1 MLTGESEPIEGSVEC
16 TDDKYIESRNIAF
29 MTTLITNGKGKGIVV
44 TDADG
49 KDYLDFLGGIAT
61 SILGHAHPAIVK
73 AVSKQVSIL
82 GHVSNFYAHPNAIVL
97 AEKLVRMTGDK
108 AAKVFFCQSGA
119 EANEAAFKLSR
130 RTGKVRVVAAQGAF
144 HGRTMGALSLTG
156 QPAKREPFLPLI
168 KGVKHVPYGDIG
180 AMRKAVTKKTAMV
193 IIEPIMGEAGV
204 IVPPA
209 DYLQQLRTLCDDNSA
224 LLVIDAVQTGMGRTG
239 DWFGYEY
246 SGITPDVITLAKG
259 LGGGLP
265 LGAMIALGKAA
276 ELFQPGDHGSTFGGN
291 PVTTAAGLA
300 AIDVIESKK
309 LLAKVKKQGA
319 YLIQE
324 LALIPGVKEVRGAG
338 LLLGIE
344 LDSLK
349 ASDIATAMRNAG
361 VLVNAANETTIRI
374 APALIVTDAQIN
386 KFISIFRKVISDGK

>member
-1 MLTGESEPIEGSVEC
+1 MTNKTMINRWSNAVQNNYGSP
-16 TDDKYIESRNIAF
+16 SIA
-29 MTTLITNGKGKGIVV
+29 LVKGKGIVV

-49 KDYLDFLGGIAT
+49 KQYLDFLGGIAT
-61 SILGHAHPAIVK
+61 NILGHAHPAIVK
-73 AVSKQVSIL
+73 AVSKQVSVL
-82 GHVSNFYAHPNAIVL
+82 SHVSNFYVHPNAVEL
-97 AEKLVRMTGDK
+97 AEKLTSMTGDK
-108 AAKVFFCQSGA
+108 SAKVFFCQSGA
-119 EANEAAFKLSR
+119 EANEAALKLSR
-130 RTGKVRVVAAQGAF
+130 RTGKVRIVAAQGAF

-156 QPAKREPFLPLI
+156 QPSKREPFLPLI
-168 KGVKHVPYGDIG
+168 KGVKHVPYGNIE
-180 AMRKAVTKKTAMV
+180 AMRKAVSKKTAMV

-209 DYLQQLRTLCDDNSA
+209 DYLQELRALCDAKGA

-276 ELFQPGDHGSTFGGN
+276 DLFQPGDHGSTFGGN

-300 AIDVIESKK
+300 AIKFIESQK
-309 LLAKVKKQGA
+309 LLKKVEKQGA
-319 YLIQE
+319 YLMQE
-324 LALIPGVKEVRGAG
+324 LALIPGVSEVRGAG

-344 LDSLK
+344 LENLK
-349 ASDIATAMRNAG
+349 SSDVASALQKSG
-361 VLVNAANETTIRI
+361 VLVNAANPTTIRL
-374 APALIVTDAQIN
+374 APALIVTDVQIK
-386 KFISIFRKVISDGK
+386 KFISIFKKVMSDVK

>member
-1 MLTGESEPIEGSVEC
+1 MTNKTMINRWSNSVQNNYGSPSIGLV
-16 TDDKYIESRNIAF
+16 
-29 MTTLITNGKGKGIVV
+29 KGKGIVV

-49 KDYLDFLGGIAT
+49 KQYLDFLGGIAT
-61 SILGHAHPAIVK
+61 NILGHAHPAIVK
-73 AVSKQVSIL
+73 AVTKQVSIL
-82 GHVSNFYAHPNAIVL
+82 SHVSNFYVHPNAVEL
-97 AEKLVRMTGDK
+97 AEKLASMTGDK
-108 AAKVFFCQSGA
+108 SAKVFFCQSGA
-119 EANEAAFKLSR
+119 EANEAALKLSR
-130 RTGKVRVVAAQGAF
+130 RTGKVRAVAAQGAF

-156 QPAKREPFLPLI
+156 QPSKREPFLPLV
-168 KGVKHVPYGDIG
+168 KGVKHVPYGDIE

-204 IVPPA
+204 MVPPA
-209 DYLQQLRTLCDDNSA
+209 DYLQELRALCDTKGA

-276 ELFQPGDHGSTFGGN
+276 DLFQPGDHGSTFGGN

-300 AIDVIESKK
+300 AIKFIESQK
-309 LLAKVKKQGA
+309 LLKKVEKQGA
-319 YLIQE
+319 YLMQE
-324 LALIPGVKEVRGAG
+324 LALIPGVSEVRGAG

-344 LDSLK
+344 LESLK
-349 ASDIATAMRNAG
+349 SSDVAIALQKSG
-361 VLVNAANETTIRI
+361 VLVNAANPTTIRL
-374 APALIVTDAQIN
+374 APALIVTDIQIK
-386 KFISIFRKVISDGK
+386 KFISIFKKVMSDVK

>member
-1 MLTGESEPIEGSVEC
+1 
-16 TDDKYIESRNIAF
+16 
-29 MTTLITNGKGKGIVV
+29 MTNKKFSNRWDASLQNNYGKPAITLVKGKGIVV

-49 KDYLDFLGGIAT
+49 KTYLDFLGGIAT
-61 SILGHAHPAIVK
+61 NILGHAHPAIVK
-73 AVSKQVSIL
+73 AVTKQVSVL
-82 GHVSNFYAHPNAIVL
+82 SHVSNFYAHPNAIEL
-97 AEKLVRMTGDK
+97 AEKLVSMTGDK
-108 AAKVFFCQSGA
+108 NAKVFFCQSGA
-119 EANEAAFKLSR
+119 EANEAALKLSR

-156 QPAKREPFLPLI
+156 QPSKREPFLPLI
-168 KGVKHVPYGDIG
+168 KGVKHVPYGDIN
-180 AMRKAVTKKTAMV
+180 AMRKAVSKKTAMV

-209 DYLQQLRTLCDDNSA
+209 DYLQQLRELCDKNGS

-276 ELFQPGDHGSTFGGN
+276 DLFQPGDHGSTFGGN

-300 AIDVIESKK
+300 AIKYLEAQEILSK
-309 LLAKVKKQGA
+309 VEKQGA
-319 YLIQE
+319 HLMQE
-324 LALIPGVKEVRGAG
+324 LALIRGVKEVRGAG

-344 LDSLK
+344 LESLK
-349 ASDIATAMRNAG
+349 ASDVSDAMRAAG
-361 VLVNAANETTIRI
+361 VLVNAANATTIRI

-386 KFISIFRKVISDGK
+386 KFISLFRKVVADAK

>member
-1 MLTGESEPIEGSVEC
+1 MINRWSNSVQNNYGSP
-16 TDDKYIESRNIAF
+16 SIA
-29 MTTLITNGKGKGIVV
+29 LVKGKGLVV

-49 KDYLDFLGGIAT
+49 KQYLDFLGGIAT
-61 SILGHAHPAIVK
+61 NILGHAHPAIVK

-82 GHVSNFYAHPNAIVL
+82 SHVSNFYVHPNAVEL
-97 AEKLVRMTGDK
+97 AEKLASMTGDK
-108 AAKVFFCQSGA
+108 SAKVFFCQSGA
-119 EANEAAFKLSR
+119 EANEAALKLSR

-156 QPAKREPFLPLI
+156 QPSKREPFLPLV
-168 KGVKHVPYGDIG
+168 KGVKHVPYGDIE
-180 AMRKAVTKKTAMV
+180 AMRKAVNKKTAMV

-209 DYLQQLRTLCDDNSA
+209 DYLQELRALCDAKGA

-265 LGAMIALGKAA
+265 LSAMIALGKAA
-276 ELFQPGDHGSTFGGN
+276 DLFQPGDHGSTFGGN

-300 AIDVIESKK
+300 AIKFIESQK
-309 LLAKVKKQGA
+309 LLKKVEKQGA
-319 YLIQE
+319 YLMQE
-324 LALIPGVKEVRGAG
+324 LALIPGVSEVRGAG

-344 LDSLK
+344 LENLK
-349 ASDIATAMRNAG
+349 SSDVAGALQKSG
-361 VLVNAANETTIRI
+361 VLVNAANPTTIRL
-374 APALIVTDAQIN
+374 APALIVTDVQIK
-386 KFISIFRKVISDGK
+386 KFISIFKKVMSDVK

>member
-1 MLTGESEPIEGSVEC
+1 MTNKTMINRWKSSVQNNYG
-16 TDDKYIESRNIAF
+16 TPSIA
-29 MTTLITNGKGKGIVV
+29 LIKGKGLVV

-49 KDYLDFLGGIAT
+49 KQYLDFLGGIAT
-61 SILGHAHPAIVK
+61 NILGHAHPAIVK
-73 AVSKQVSIL
+73 AVTKQLSTL
-82 GHVSNFYAHPNAIVL
+82 SHVSNFYVHPHAVEL
-97 AEKLVRMTGDK
+97 AEKLAAMTGDK
-108 AAKVFFCQSGA
+108 SAKVFFCQSGA
-119 EANEAAFKLSR
+119 EANEAALKLSR
-130 RTGKVRVVAAQGAF
+130 RTGKVRIVAAQGAF

-168 KGVKHVPYGDIG
+168 KGVKHVPFGDIE

-209 DYLQQLRTLCDDNSA
+209 DYLRELRALCDAKGA
-224 LLVIDAVQTGMGRTG
+224 LLVVDAVQTGMGRTG

-276 ELFQPGDHGSTFGGN
+276 DLFQPGDHGSTFGGN

-300 AIDVIESKK
+300 AIKFIETQKILKK
-309 LLAKVKKQGA
+309 VEKQGV
-319 YLIQE
+319 YLMQE
-324 LALIPGVKEVRGAG
+324 LALIPGVAEVRGAG

-344 LDSLK
+344 LENLK
-349 ASDIATAMRNAG
+349 AADIAKALQNEG
-361 VLVNAANETTIRI
+361 VLVNAANATTIRL
-374 APALIVTDAQIN
+374 APALIVTDAQLK
-386 KFISIFRKVISDGK
+386 KFVSIFKKVMSDGK

>member
-1 MLTGESEPIEGSVEC
+1 
-16 TDDKYIESRNIAF
+16 
-29 MTTLITNGKGKGIVV
+29 MTNKAYLNRWDRSLQNNYGKPSITLVKGKGILV

-49 KDYLDFLGGIAT
+49 KTYMDFLGGIAT
-61 SILGHAHPAIVK
+61 NILGHAHPAIVK
-73 AVSKQVSIL
+73 AVTRQISALS
-82 GHVSNFYAHPNAIVL
+82 HVSNFYAHPNAIAL
-97 AEKLVRMTGDK
+97 AEKLTAMTGDK
-108 AAKVFFCQSGA
+108 SAKVFFCQSGA
-119 EANEAAFKLSR
+119 EANEAALKLSR

-156 QPAKREPFLPLI
+156 QPSKREPFLPLI
-168 KGVKHVPYGDIG
+168 NGVKHVPFGDID
-180 AMRKAVTKKTAMV
+180 AMRKAISKKTAMV

-209 DYLQQLRTLCDDNSA
+209 DYLQDLRSLCDKNGA

-246 SGITPDVITLAKG
+246 SGIRPDVITLAKG

-265 LGAMIALGKAA
+265 LGAMIALGNAA

-300 AIDVIESKK
+300 AIEFIESKDI
-309 LLAKVKKQGA
+309 LRKVQKQGEH
-319 YLIQE
+319 LIQE

-338 LLLGIE
+338 LLIGIE
-344 LDSLK
+344 LESLK
-349 ASDIATAMRNAG
+349 ASDVSDAMREAG
-361 VLVNAANETTIRI
+361 VLVNAANSTTIRI
-374 APALIVTDAQIN
+374 APALVVTDAQIT
-386 KFISIFRKVISDGK
+386 KFISIFRKVISHAK

>member
-1 MLTGESEPIEGSVEC
+1 MTNKTMINRWSNSVQSNYG
-16 TDDKYIESRNIAF
+16 TPSIA
-29 MTTLITNGKGKGIVV
+29 LVKGKGIVI

-49 KDYLDFLGGIAT
+49 KQYLDFLGGIAT
-61 SILGHAHPAIVK
+61 NILGHAHPAIVK
-73 AVSKQVSIL
+73 AVTKQVSIL
-82 GHVSNFYAHPNAIVL
+82 SHVSNFYVHPNAVEL
-97 AEKLVRMTGDK
+97 AEKLASMTGDK
-108 AAKVFFCQSGA
+108 SAKVFFCQSGA
-119 EANEAAFKLSR
+119 EANEAALKLSR
-130 RTGKVRVVAAQGAF
+130 RTGKVRIVAAQGAF

-156 QPAKREPFLPLI
+156 QPSKREPFLPLV
-168 KGVKHVPYGDIG
+168 KGVKHVPYGDIE

-193 IIEPIMGEAGV
+193 IIEPIMGETGV

-209 DYLQQLRTLCDDNSA
+209 DYLRELRALCNAKGA

-276 ELFQPGDHGSTFGGN
+276 DLFQPGDHGSTFGGN
-291 PVTTAAGLA
+291 PVTTSAGLA
-300 AIDVIESKK
+300 AIKFIESQKILKK
-309 LLAKVKKQGA
+309 VEKQGA
-319 YLIQE
+319 YLMQE

-344 LDSLK
+344 LENLK
-349 ASDIATAMRNAG
+349 SSDVASALQKSG
-361 VLVNAANETTIRI
+361 VLVNAANPTTIRL
-374 APALIVTDAQIN
+374 APALIVTDVQIK
-386 KFISIFRKVISDGK
+386 KFITIFKKVMNDGK